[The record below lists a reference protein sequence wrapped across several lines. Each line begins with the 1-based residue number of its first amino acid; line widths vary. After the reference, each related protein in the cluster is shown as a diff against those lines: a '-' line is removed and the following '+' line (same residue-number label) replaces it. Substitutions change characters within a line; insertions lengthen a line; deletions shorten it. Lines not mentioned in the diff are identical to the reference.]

1 MKFQL
6 IGALALVALTGC
18 SKNIDTTDAVK
29 QGVLRDIPK
38 DVNVGNMDVNVVSVS
53 FRGQEADAVVSFAP
67 RGGTPMMSMNYTMER
82 KANEWH
88 IKKRATGDIQKHA
101 SQAPGGLG
109 AGSSMGG
116 SAPPL
121 TGNETQLPPGHPPM
135 GGAGSQTPAGEG
147 AQLPPGH
154 PSVGRTNPDSTKK

>member
-1 MKFQL
+1 MKFRL
-6 IGALALVALTGC
+6 ISALALLTLVGC
-18 SKNIDTTDAVK
+18 SKNIDTTEAVK

-67 RGGTPMMSMNYTMER
+67 KGGTPMMSMNYTMER

-88 IKKRATGDIQKHA
+88 IKKRASGDIQKHA
-101 SQAPGGLG
+101 TQLPADHG
-109 AGSSMGG
+109 AGSSMG

-121 TGNETQLPPGHPPM
+121 PGDQTQLPPGHPPM
-135 GGAGSQTPAGEG
+135 SGA
-147 AQLPPGH
+147 
-154 PSVGRTNPDSTKK
+154 NPDSTKK

>member
-1 MKFQL
+1 M
-6 IGALALVALTGC
+6 IGALTMVALAAC
-18 SKNIDTTDAVK
+18 SKNIDTTEAVK
-29 QGVLRDIPK
+29 QGVLHDIPK

-67 RGGTPMMSMNYTMER
+67 KGGPPMMSMNYTMER

-101 SQAPGGLG
+101 AQMPADHG
-109 AGSSMGG
+109 AGSSPGG

-121 TGNETQLPPGHPPM
+121 TGNETQLPPGHPSV
-135 GGAGSQTPAGEG
+135 GGA
-147 AQLPPGH
+147 
-154 PSVGRTNPDSTKK
+154 NPDSTKK

>member
-1 MKFQL
+1 VKFQKFQKFQML
-6 IGALALVALTGC
+6 GAIALVALAGC

-67 RGGTPMMSMNYTMER
+67 KGGQPMMSMNYTMER

-101 SQAPGGLG
+101 AQAPGGPG

-135 GGAGSQTPAGEG
+135 GGAGSQ
-147 AQLPPGH
+147 LPPGH
-154 PSVGRTNPDSTKK
+154 PTVGGANPDTKR